1 MTVITNMSQKVVSRA
16 CGLTPKDLYQ
26 LHKNDKLHYD
36 RERLQRLL
44 QSWPASK
51 ANSYLFTLF
60 NGASVKDCFQL
71 AEIAPIVE
79 DLERQLV
86 PVAKQYRFIED
97 NLNYFKKLLE
107 KGFQYLVLDGQHR
120 IDTIVRY
127 FDDEIFFEPEEVIEM
142 RIGDEK
148 GTTDV
153 CGKFSSLPPEIQSHL
168 MNDIPLVV
176 IVYETGDLRELARI
190 FITSNSMMAMTKH
203 EKRILNYNE
212 NNRWL
217 NNVCLHNT
225 NIKSMFKTIG
235 SGMTQEYDIKHKGDT
250 LFVAEML
257 TYINNNTYEGYDTDV
272 LDNILGAYPTGNP
285 KITESDRE
293 TTLEILRVMADG
305 CAKYDVN
312 LLSKFSKSSF
322 YNLFY
327 TLSFIMQKN
336 NIWGKKKN
344 IDGVYKVADKLDFV
358 KWFFDCEHERLN
370 ADGTYVKYVN
380 PITKKTKK
388 QMDDWSFAKHNADQ
402 KHSRKESF
410 KDKGGSKYSFD
421 SWARVRYLLED
432 LNSNLTTLVKLGTLT
447 KVGTRSNT
455 KERDALMVKHGV
467 KLSKSK
473 GLHLDEIT
481 PISKGGESTFEN
493 TRFVDAKTNINDSNR
508 TKRII

>member
-1 MTVITNMSQKVVSRA
+1 MTIVNMSQKVVSRA
-16 CGLTPKDLYQ
+16 CGLTPAKLYQ
-26 LHKNDKLHYD
+26 LHKNDKLFYD

-44 QSWPASK
+44 QSWHSSK

-71 AEIAPIVE
+71 AEIAPIVKQ
-79 DLERQLV
+79 LEQQLV
-86 PVAKQYRFIED
+86 PNAKQYRFIEE
-97 NLNYFKKLLE
+97 NLNYFKNLLDKKFE
-107 KGFQYLVLDGQHR
+107 YLVLDGQHR
-120 IDTIVRY
+120 IDTMVRY
-127 FDDEIFFEPEEVIEM
+127 FDDEIFFEPEEVIEL

-153 CGKFSSLPPEIQSHL
+153 AGKFSSLPEEIQDYL
-168 MNDIPLVV
+168 MNEIPLVV

-217 NNVCLHNT
+217 NTVCLHDT
-225 NIKSMFKTIG
+225 NIKSMFKCIG
-235 SGMTQEYDIKHKGDT
+235 SGMTQEYDLKHKGDT

-257 TYINNNTYEGYDTDV
+257 TYINNNMYEGYDSDV

-285 KITESDRE
+285 KISQNDRE
-293 TTLEILRVMADG
+293 TTLSILSTMADG
-305 CAKYDVN
+305 CAQYDKE
-312 LLSKFSKSSF
+312 LLSKFSKSSY

-336 NIWGKKKN
+336 NVWGKKKN
-344 IDGVYKVADKLDFV
+344 IDGVYKVKDKLDFV

-370 ADGTYVKYVN
+370 AAGTYTEYLN
-380 PITKKTKK
+380 PITNKTKK
-388 QMDDWSFAKHNADQ
+388 QMDDYSFRKHNEDQ
-402 KHSRKESF
+402 KHARKESF
-410 KDKGGSKYSFD
+410 KDKGGSKYDFD

-432 LNSNLTTLVKLGTLT
+432 LNSDLTKLEKFGTIS
-447 KVGTRSNT
+447 KVGTRSNS
-455 KERDALMVKHGV
+455 KQRDELMVKHNV

-473 GLHLDEIT
+473 GLHLDEIV
-481 PISKGGESTFEN
+481 PVSKGGESTFEN
-493 TRFVDAKTNINDSNR
+493 TRFVDAKTNIRDSNR
-508 TKRII
+508 IKRII